1 MLIDGPNRFCQVSV
15 HLLVSDV
22 ESDIIV
28 MNDPGK
34 NWILRKIVVGPVCDD
49 IDKIQV
55 LNIGD
60 FAIGPHVHDIP

>member
-1 MLIDGPNRFCQVSV
+1 MLIDGPDRFCQVSV

-22 ESDIIV
+22 KGHIIV

-49 IDKIQV
+49 IDKV
-55 LNIGD
+55 
-60 FAIGPHVHDIP
+60 